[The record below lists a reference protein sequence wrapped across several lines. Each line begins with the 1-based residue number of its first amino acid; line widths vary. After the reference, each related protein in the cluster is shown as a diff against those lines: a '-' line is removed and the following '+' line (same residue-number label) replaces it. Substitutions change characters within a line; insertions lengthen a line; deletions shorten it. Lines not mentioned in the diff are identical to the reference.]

1 MIERRLTN
9 DERDIRVESEEEKYL
24 KQCEHKDEKN
34 KWKLRDRSNANV
46 MSERYYLY

>member
-24 KQCEHKDEKN
+24 KQCEQDEKN